1 MLGLRQRN
9 RVVSSFLLW
18 FIALL
23 IASYA
28 ALFISVRFLV
38 LKPNVELIGDLLISL
53 NDAVVEVSRSDKSHL
68 DNLRNLYAEQHTQT
82 QILGS
87 LPDPGNADDVW
98 YPGIR
103 ALQNFIHTES
113 QGTLTFRLI
122 EKPHHVFQLFDSRHP
137 DQTLQFTPSTPPF
150 AKTFLIIA
158 ISVISFTCVIAAWL
172 ISRRLTKPL
181 VTLAAQAK
189 RLQTE
194 KNAGAIVFDEKN
206 TLPEIASLARSLNE
220 MRSELDRT
228 IRDRENL
235 LAAVTHDLRTP
246 LSRLQIALDIL
257 EGNHTGA
264 TPPLLED
271 VGEMRRILDQFVEL
285 GKLNEEVD
293 EPWSEGDLNQFI
305 RRIRDQYRRAGVN
318 LRTQLPAQ
326 PVVIAYKPIGLTRL
340 LYNLVDNA
348 CRHGDGNVQVTVSR
362 DQDVV
367 ILTVSNK
374 TLGADQGTGLTQA
387 LAEQSGRLP
396 TTGLGLKI
404 ARQFAEVHKAQL
416 EESDADGIKF
426 FSLRFNAKKS

>member
-1 MLGLRQRN
+1 MQVHRQRN

-23 IASYA
+23 IASYV
-28 ALFISVRFLV
+28 ALFISVRFLI
-38 LKPNVELIGDLLISL
+38 LKPNAELIGDLLISL
-53 NDAVVEVSRSDKSHL
+53 NDAVIELSRSDKTHL
-68 DNLRNLYAEQHTQT
+68 ENLQNLYAERHTQT

-122 EKPHHVFQLFDSRHP
+122 KKPHHVFQLFDSSHP
-137 DQTLQFTPSTPPF
+137 DHTLQFTPSTPPF
-150 AKTFLIIA
+150 AKTFPIIA
-158 ISVISFTCVIAAWL
+158 ICVILFTCAIAAWL
-172 ISRRLTKPL
+172 ISRRLTMPL

-318 LRTQLPAQ
+318 LRTQLPAK

-374 TLGADQGTGLTQA
+374 TLGVDQGTGLTQA